1 MLTLT
6 RFPGESFVV
15 PAIGLRITIVQTHP
29 SGKTIVGFEAPP
41 EVRIWREEIYEAA
54 DPEQR
59 ARMSRPVP
67 VAAATT
73 EGVSHG

>member
-1 MLTLT
+1 MLSLT

-15 PAIGLRITIVQTHP
+15 PAIGLRITVVRSDP
-29 SGKTIVGFEAPP
+29 SGKTLIGFEAPP
-41 EVRIWREEIYEAA
+41 EIRIWREEIYEAA
-54 DPEQR
+54 DAEQR